1 MSQQDRGTW
10 RVRAAV
16 RESVVIIASIL
27 IAFGIDAWWD
37 TRGDAVQSDAFLSAL
52 ADDINGTMA
61 ELERVRAMHAG
72 ISESSARIM
81 RWGQSGDPLAA
92 CQAESD
98 PYAFLLAHPSI
109 DPPLGA
115 LQAIL
120 GSGRTDLVEDRALLR
135 ELTRFAAVVSDLER
149 EEARANAHLATEVYP
164 FLRDALDLKTAV
176 RSGGYVWEDT
186 GGAPVPCDP
195 VLSRT
200 FQSVIYYYWS
210 YHEVVLRENIPA
222 LAESVQ
228 AVSSLLEA
236 EGYR

>member
-1 MSQQDRGTW
+1 
-10 RVRAAV
+10 V
-16 RESVVIIASIL
+16 RESLVIIASIL

-37 TRGDAVQSDAFLSAL
+37 THGDAAQSAAFLSAL
-52 ADDINGTMA
+52 ADDIAGTRA
-61 ELERVRAMHAG
+61 ELERVRSLHAG

-81 RWGQSGDPLAA
+81 RWGQSEDPLAA
-92 CQAESD
+92 CQAEAD

-115 LQAIL
+115 VQAIL
-120 GSGRTDLVEDRALLR
+120 GSGRTDLVDDRALLR
-135 ELTRFAAVVSDLER
+135 ELTRFAAVVTDLER
-149 EEARANAHLATEVYP
+149 EEVRANAHLANEVYP
-164 FLRDALDLKTAV
+164 FLRDALDLKATV
-176 RSGGYVWEDT
+176 RSGGYVWEDV
-186 GGAPVPCDP
+186 GDAPVPCDP

-222 LAESVQ
+222 LEESVD
-228 AVSSLLEA
+228 AVTSLLEA